1 MVISNKVLTVTYGTF
16 SCTLEG
22 FDDPFTTLQMV
33 AEYFRK
39 LAAEDRHFGGV
50 PQMPDTETLRRIA
63 EENNPN
69 VINAEVGE
77 NGIVLRQAA
86 AAAAPFA
93 DEYAEDEAK
102 VEEPAADIEEDT
114 SKDTDSPLVFDS
126 QRSDAAE
133 DKVTD
138 EADEADTETDDNNSD
153 DDVDDSI
160 KKAGLLAAAVAGPL
174 TFFRSSRPHD
184 EVEDEA
190 DEDDTEAEAAIDD
203 AHAFQ
208 FVVAAGVQHVD
219 QLLGCLVNL
228 ADQRHPAKDGIGHST
243 DDASHS
249 RLN

>member
-86 AAAAPFA
+86 AAPFA

-102 VEEPAADIEEDT
+102 VEEPAAYIEEDS
-114 SKDTDSPLVFDS
+114 SKDTYTPLVFDS

-133 DKVTD
+133 DQA
-138 EADEADTETDDNNSD
+138 ADVAD
-153 DDVDDSI
+153 
-160 KKAGLLAAAVAGPL
+160 
-174 TFFRSSRPHD
+174 
-184 EVEDEA
+184 
-190 DEDDTEAEAAIDD
+190 
-203 AHAFQ
+203 
-208 FVVAAGVQHVD
+208 
-219 QLLGCLVNL
+219 
-228 ADQRHPAKDGIGHST
+228 
-243 DDASHS
+243 
-249 RLN
+249 